1 MNIMNI
7 KKKYKIEY
15 ELKLVF
21 RLLSLYKNFIILLR
35 FVKFINGLVYNNYG
49 NYISFIV
56 FVA

>member
-1 MNIMNI
+1 MNI